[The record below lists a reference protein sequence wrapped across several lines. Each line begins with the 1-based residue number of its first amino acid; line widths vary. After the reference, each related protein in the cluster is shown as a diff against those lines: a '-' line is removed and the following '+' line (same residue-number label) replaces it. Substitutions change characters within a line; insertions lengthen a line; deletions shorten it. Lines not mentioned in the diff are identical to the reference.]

1 MNYKNDQIE
10 DKLLKHVEQEAV
22 YDIQNQMQT
31 HRNVEIRSK
40 RISRKNLQQK
50 IETQLKSRLRLV
62 DEVKLKKAMDQAA
75 QMVESQVQ
83 EYSPDVKD

>member
-40 RISRKNLQQK
+40 RISRKNLEQK